1 MLNTNTDVLAI
12 ASDKPHV
19 GELLSEYNRAMIN
32 SSQGNLVTKFD
43 NIRFCRW
50 PGQTD
55 DGKKH
60 SENRSEGDPAWPF
73 EGASDVRAR
82 LIDATCNELTA
93 LLVGAFQKA
102 EIKAI
107 GNELSDMPISQIGTT
122 LLRWVRDCKL
132 PQQLYKEATLGAQY
146 ALQYGWSAF
155 FVGWQQNISVR
166 TQEISMEQIMGLAQ
180 QSGSQ
185 VLMELPNLIVSA
197 PEQAA
202 EIMLTAMPTL
212 KASDAKRMVRELAKT
227 GMTSMDEEYVS
238 KNLPEIVALKPWDEI
253 IFPPETAD
261 LQRSRVIFRRTWM
274 SEVELREKITTE
286 GWNPDWV
293 ERALQQLGKS
303 SSYYN
308 INLLPT
314 TTMMVY
320 NGVNYM
326 NMVEIVYCYTKS
338 LDGDAPAIFYTVI
351 CPQAA
356 SNRQSDGDSW
366 AIHERLDYAHG
377 EYPFVEFR
385 REQIRRAI
393 TDTRGIP
400 ELAITDQDEIKAQHD
415 SIRDHTAFSTLP
427 PIKVVKRV
435 GAINKIGPGVSLP
448 VTNQNDYTFMEPPAR
463 EPTVAFNLIQRV
475 EQQHS
480 AYFGTNNGMVNP
492 MTTQMLQQ
500 ALVNSWLLSWRSV
513 FRQMFSLCCQYMP
526 AQEIQ
531 RITGGQLPQN
541 LSEIHNEFDINVRF
555 DVLNM
560 DKEYIAQ
567 KVDFLTKI
575 KQMDTGGVLN
585 ANRITEMLIQA
596 IAPEMA
602 GELIMNQEQASQK
615 MFKDVQNDIG
625 MMLLGNEALYQ
636 ENDPAAQTK
645 MQFAQQVLQ
654 NNPKAQQ
661 ALQQDENFK
670 ALFENYVKSLQMS
683 IMQQQNAQIGRLG
696 VTPMQQQPGQ

>member
-1 MLNTNTDVLAI
+1 MLDTHNDPLAI
-12 ASDKPHV
+12 ASKDPHV

-60 SENRSEGDPAWPF
+60 SENRPNGEPAWPF

-82 LIDATCNELTA
+82 IIDATCNELTT

-102 EIKAI
+102 ELRAN
-107 GNELSDMPISQIGTT
+107 GTELRDMSVSQIGTT
-122 LLRWVRDCKL
+122 LLRWIRDTKM
-132 PQQLYKEATLGAQY
+132 PQQLYKEATLAAQY

-166 TQEISMEQIMGLAQ
+166 SQPITMQQVIELAQ

-185 VLMELPNLIVSA
+185 TLMELPQLIANA

-202 EIMLTAMPTL
+202 NILMLGLPQL
-212 KASDAKRMVRELAKT
+212 KQSDANRMVKELAKT
-227 GMTSMDEEYVS
+227 GQTTMDEEYVS

-303 SSYYN
+303 SSFYN

-320 NGVNYM
+320 NGVNYQ
-326 NMVEIVYCYTKS
+326 NMVEVVYCYTKS
-338 LDGDAPAIFYTVI
+338 LDGKAPAIYYTVI

-356 SNRQSDGDSW
+356 SNRTEDSSSW

-400 ELAITDQDEIKAQHD
+400 ELASTDQDEIKAQHD

-427 PIKVVKRV
+427 PIKVVKRI
-435 GAINKIGPGVSLP
+435 GAINKVGPGVSLP
-448 VTNQNDYTFMEPPAR
+448 VTSQNDYTFMDPPAR

-475 EQQHS
+475 EMQHA
-480 AYFGTNNGMVNP
+480 AYFGTTNGNVPP
-492 MTTQMLQQ
+492 MKTQMLQQ
-500 ALVNSWLLSWRSV
+500 ALVNTWLLSWRSV
-513 FRQMFSLCCQYMP
+513 FRQMFALCCQYMP
-526 AQEIQ
+526 ADEIQ
-531 RITGGQLPQN
+531 RITGGVLPN
-541 LSEIHNEFDINVRF
+541 SLSEIHNEFDINVRF
-555 DVLNM
+555 DVMDL

-567 KVDFLTKI
+567 KVDFLTKL
-575 KQMDTGGVLN
+575 KQLDSGGVLN

-602 GELIMNQEQASQK
+602 SELILNQQQASQK
-615 MFKDVQNDIG
+615 MFRDVQTDIG

-645 MQFAQQVLQ
+645 LQFAQQVMQ
-654 NNPKAQQ
+654 NNPKAQA
-661 ALQQDENFK
+661 ALQQDPNFQQ
-670 ALFENYVKSLQMS
+670 LFQNYVKNLQMS

-696 VTPMQQQPGQ
+696 VTPMQQQPQQ

>member
-1 MLNTNTDVLAI
+1 MLKTNTDPLAI
-12 ASDKPHV
+12 ASKNPHV

-60 SENRSEGDPAWPF
+60 SENRSNGDPAWPF
-73 EGASDVRAR
+73 EGASDVRTR
-82 LIDATCNELTA
+82 LIDGTCNELTA

-102 EIKAI
+102 ELRASGI
-107 GNELSDMPISQIGTT
+107 ELSDMPISQIGTT
-122 LLRWVRDCKL
+122 LLRWIRDSKM
-132 PQQLYKEATLGAQY
+132 PQQLYKEATLAAQY

-166 TQEISMEQIMGLAQ
+166 TQDISMEQIMGLAQ

-185 VLMELPNLIVSA
+185 VLMELPNLIATA

-202 EIMLTAMPTL
+202 EILQAAIPTL
-212 KASDAKRMVRELAKT
+212 KASDAKRMVRELAAT
-227 GMTSMDEEYVS
+227 GATTMDEEYVS

-326 NMVEIVYCYTKS
+326 NMVEVVYCYTKS

-356 SNRQSDGDSW
+356 SNRISDGDSW

-400 ELAITDQDEIKAQHD
+400 ELSQTDQDEIKAQHD

-448 VTNQNDYTFMEPPAR
+448 VTNQNDYSFMEPPAR

-475 EQQHS
+475 EQQHAS
-480 AYFGTNNGMVNP
+480 YFGTNNNLVSP

-541 LSEIHNEFDINVRF
+541 LSDIHNEFDINVRF
-555 DVLNM
+555 DVM
-560 DKEYIAQ
+560 DMDREYIAI

-575 KQMDTGGVLN
+575 KQMDSGGVLN

-645 MQFAQQVLQ
+645 MQFAQQVMQ

-661 ALQQDENFK
+661 ALQADENFK
-670 ALFENYVKSLQMS
+670 ALFENYVKNLQMS

>member
-1 MLNTNTDVLAI
+1 MPNTPTDVLAI
-12 ASDKPHV
+12 ASKDPHV

-60 SENRSEGDPAWPF
+60 SENRSNGDPAWPF
-73 EGASDVRAR
+73 EGASDVRTR

-93 LLVGAFQKA
+93 LLVAAFQKA
-102 EIKAI
+102 ELRADSVKL
-107 GNELSDMPISQIGTT
+107 NDMPVSQIGTT
-122 LLRWVRDCKL
+122 LLRWIRDCKM
-132 PQQLYKEATLGAQY
+132 PQQLHKEATLGAQY

-155 FVGWQQNISVR
+155 FVGWQQNIGIR
-166 TQEISMEQIMGLAQ
+166 KQQISMDQIVGLAQ
-180 QSGSQ
+180 QSGSEI
-185 VLMELPNLIVSA
+185 LMELPTLITTA

-202 EIMLTAMPTL
+202 DIIQVALPQI
-212 KASDAKRMVRELAKT
+212 KASDAKRMVSELATT
-227 GMTSMDEEYVS
+227 GVTSIDEEYVS
-238 KNLPEIVALKPWDEI
+238 RNLPEIVALKPWDEI

-286 GWNPDWV
+286 GWNSDWV
-293 ERALQQLGKS
+293 ERALQQIGKS
-303 SSYYN
+303 TTYYN

-338 LDGDAPAIFYTVI
+338 IDGDAPAIFYTVI
-351 CPQAA
+351 CPQSA
-356 SNRQSDGDSW
+356 SSRPEDRDSY

-385 REQIRRAI
+385 REQLRRAI

-400 ELAITDQDEIKAQHD
+400 ELATTDQDEIKAQHD

-427 PIKVVKRV
+427 PIKVVKRI
-435 GAINKIGPGVSLP
+435 GGMNKVGPGVQLP
-448 VTNQNDYTFMEPPAR
+448 VTNQNDYTFMDPPAR
-463 EPTVAFNLIQRV
+463 EPSVAFNLIQRV
-475 EQQHS
+475 EQQHA
-480 AYFGTNNGMVNP
+480 AYFGTNNGFVSP

-500 ALVNSWLLSWRSV
+500 ALVNSWLLTWRSV

-541 LSEIHNEFDINVRF
+541 LSDIHNEFDINVRF
-555 DVLNM
+555 DVMNL

-602 GELIMNQEQASQK
+602 SELILDQAQASQK
-615 MFKDVQNDIG
+615 MFKDVQTDIG

-645 MQFAQQVLQ
+645 LQFAQQVLQ
-654 NNPKAQQ
+654 SNPKAQA

-670 ALFENYVKSLQMS
+670 VLFENYVKNLQMS

-696 VTPMQQQPGQ
+696 VTPVQQQPGQ

>member
-1 MLNTNTDVLAI
+1 MLKTNTDPLAI
-12 ASDKPHV
+12 ASKNPHV

-60 SENRSEGDPAWPF
+60 SENRSNGDPAWPF
-73 EGASDVRAR
+73 EGASDVRTR
-82 LIDATCNELTA
+82 LIDGTCNELTA

-102 EIKAI
+102 ELRASGI
-107 GNELSDMPISQIGTT
+107 ELSDMPISQIGTT
-122 LLRWVRDCKL
+122 LLRWIRDSKM
-132 PQQLYKEATLGAQY
+132 PQQLYKEATLAAQY

-166 TQEISMEQIMGLAQ
+166 TQDISMEQIMGLAQ

-185 VLMELPNLIVSA
+185 VLMELPNLIATA

-202 EIMLTAMPTL
+202 EILQAAIPTL
-212 KASDAKRMVRELAKT
+212 KASDAKRMVRELAAT
-227 GMTSMDEEYVS
+227 GATTMDEEYVS
-238 KNLPEIVALKPWDEI
+238 RNLPEIVALKPWDEI

-326 NMVEIVYCYTKS
+326 NMVEVVYAYTKS
-338 LDGDAPAIFYTVI
+338 LDGKAPAIYYTVF

-356 SNRQSDGDSW
+356 SNRKEDAASW
-366 AIHERLDYAHG
+366 AIHQRLDYAHG

-385 REQIRRAI
+385 REQLRRAI

-400 ELAITDQDEIKAQHD
+400 ELASTDQDEIKAQHD

-427 PIKVVKRV
+427 PIKVVKRI
-435 GAINKIGPGVSLP
+435 GAINKVGPGVQLP
-448 VTNQNDYTFMEPPAR
+448 VVSPTDYSFMEPPAR
-463 EPTVAFNLIQRV
+463 EPTVAFNLINRV
-475 EQQHS
+475 EANHA
-480 AYFGTNNGMVNP
+480 AYFGTINP
-492 MTTQMLQQ
+492 AVPPAKTQMLQQ
-500 ALVNSWLLSWRSV
+500 LLVNSWLLSWRSIY
-513 FRQMFSLCCQYMP
+513 RQMFALCCQYMSP
-526 AQEIQ
+526 EEIM
-531 RITGGQLPQN
+531 RVTGGQLPQSM
-541 LSEIHNEFDINVRF
+541 SEIHNEFDLNVRF
-555 DVLNM
+555 DVMDM

-567 KVDFLTKI
+567 KIDFLTKVA
-575 KQMDTGGVLN
+575 QMDTGGVLN
-585 ANRITEMLIQA
+585 RTRLTEMMIQA

-602 GELIMNQEQASQK
+602 SELILNQQQASMQ
-615 MFKDVQNDIG
+615 MFKDVQSDIG
-625 MMLLGNEALYQ
+625 NMLLGNEALYQ

-645 MQFAQQVLQ
+645 LQYTQQVMQ
-654 NNPKAQQ
+654 SNPKAQA

-683 IMQQQNAQIGRLG
+683 VMQQQNAQVGRIG
-696 VTPMQQQPGQ
+696 VTPVSQQQ

>member
-60 SENRSEGDPAWPF
+60 SENRSEGDEAWPF

-93 LLVGAFQKA
+93 LLVGAFQKSELRA
-102 EIKAI
+102 N
-107 GNELSDMPISQIGTT
+107 GNELSDMPVSQIGTT
-122 LLRWVRDCKL
+122 LLRWIRDCKM
-132 PQQLYKEATLGAQY
+132 PQQLYKEATLAAQY

-155 FVGWQQNISVR
+155 FVGWQQNISKR

-180 QSGSQ
+180 QSNNEFIA
-185 VLMELPNLIVSA
+185 ELPKLILLFQ
-197 PEQAA
+197 E
-202 EIMLTAMPTL
+202 
-212 KASDAKRMVRELAKT
+212 KAVEVILGVIPGITRTDAKRMVKELAETGKT
-227 GMTSMDEEYVS
+227 TMDEEYVS

-326 NMVEIVYCYTKS
+326 NMVEVVYCYTKS
-338 LDGDAPAIFYTVI
+338 LDGNAPAIFYTVI

-400 ELAITDQDEIKAQHD
+400 ELATTDQDEIKAQHD

-475 EQQHS
+475 EQQHA
-480 AYFGTNNGMVNP
+480 AYFGTNNGLVSP

-526 AQEIQ
+526 PEEIQ
-531 RITGGQLPQN
+531 RITGGQLPSN

-555 DVLNM
+555 DVMNM

-575 KQMDTGGVLN
+575 KQMDSGGVLN

-615 MFKDVQNDIG
+615 MFKDVQTDIG

-645 MQFAQQVLQ
+645 MQFAQQVMQ

-661 ALQQDENFK
+661 ALQADQNFQ
-670 ALFENYVKSLQMS
+670 ALFQNYVKNLQMS
-683 IMQQQNAQIGRLG
+683 VMQQQNAQIGRLG

>member
-1 MLNTNTDVLAI
+1 MLNSNTDVLAI
-12 ASDKPHV
+12 ASKTPHV

-60 SENRSEGDPAWPF
+60 SENRANGDPAWPF
-73 EGASDVRAR
+73 EGASDVRTR
-82 LIDATCNELTA
+82 LIDSTCNELTA

-102 EIKAI
+102 EIKAV
-107 GNELSDMPISQIGTT
+107 GVELNDMPVSQIGTT
-122 LLRWVRDCKL
+122 LLRWIRDCKM

-155 FVGWQQNISVR
+155 FVGWQQNIGVR
-166 TQEISMEQIMGLAQ
+166 SQPISMDQIIELAQ
-180 QSGSQ
+180 QSGSET
-185 VLMELPNLIVSA
+185 LLTLPRLIAEQSEAAYGILQSA
-197 PEQAA
+197 
-202 EIMLTAMPTL
+202 IPTL
-212 KASDAKRMVRELAKT
+212 SLTDAKRVVRELSET
-227 GMTSMDEEYVS
+227 GQSSVDEEYVS

-293 ERALQQLGKS
+293 ERSLQQLGKS

-326 NMVEIVYCYTKS
+326 NMVEVVYCYTKS
-338 LDGDAPAIFYTVI
+338 IDGDAPAIFYTVI

-356 SNRQSDGDSW
+356 SNRWEDEASW

-400 ELAITDQDEIKAQHD
+400 ELATTDQDEIKAQHD

-427 PIKVVKRV
+427 PIKVVKRI
-435 GAINKIGPGVSLP
+435 GAMNKVGPGVQLP
-448 VTNQNDYTFMEPPAR
+448 VTNQNDYTFMDPPAR
-463 EPTVAFNLIQRV
+463 EPSVAFNLIQRV
-475 EQQHS
+475 EQQHA
-480 AYFGTNNGMVNP
+480 AYFGTNNNLVSP

-500 ALVNSWLLSWRSV
+500 TLVNSWLLSWRSV
-513 FRQMFSLCCQYMP
+513 FRQMFSLCCQYMAP
-526 AQEIQ
+526 QEIQ
-531 RITGGQLPQN
+531 RITGGTLPQN
-541 LSEIHNEFDINVRF
+541 LSAIHDEFDINVRF
-555 DVLNM
+555 DVMNM

-567 KVDFLTKI
+567 KVEFLSQI
-575 KQMDTGGVLN
+575 KQMDSGGVLN
-585 ANRITEMLIQA
+585 ANRLTEMLIQA

-602 GELIMNQEQASQK
+602 GELILNQQQASQK
-615 MFKDVQNDIG
+615 MFKDVQTDIA

-645 MQFAQQVLQ
+645 LQFAQQVLQ
-654 NNPKAQQ
+654 SNPKAQA
-661 ALQQDENFK
+661 ALQQDPNFQ
-670 ALFENYVKSLQMS
+670 ALFQNYVKNLQMS

-696 VTPMQQQPGQ
+696 VTPVQGQPGQ

>member
-1 MLNTNTDVLAI
+1 
-12 ASDKPHV
+12 
-19 GELLSEYNRAMIN
+19 
-32 SSQGNLVTKFD
+32 
-43 NIRFCRW
+43 
-50 PGQTD
+50 
-55 DGKKH
+55 
-60 SENRSEGDPAWPF
+60 
-73 EGASDVRAR
+73 
-82 LIDATCNELTA
+82 
-93 LLVGAFQKA
+93 
-102 EIKAI
+102 
-107 GNELSDMPISQIGTT
+107 
-122 LLRWVRDCKL
+122 
-132 PQQLYKEATLGAQY
+132 
-146 ALQYGWSAF
+146 
-155 FVGWQQNISVR
+155 
-166 TQEISMEQIMGLAQ
+166 MEQIMGLAQ

-185 VLMELPNLIVSA
+185 VLMELPNLIATA

-202 EIMLTAMPTL
+202 EIMQAAIPTL
-212 KASDAKRMVRELAKT
+212 KASDAKRMVRELAET

-238 KNLPEIVALKPWDEI
+238 RNLPEIVALKPWDEI

-293 ERALQQLGKS
+293 ERALQQIGKS
-303 SSYYN
+303 TTYYN

-338 LDGDAPAIFYTVI
+338 IDGDAPAIFYTVI

-356 SNRQSDGDSW
+356 SNRTEDSSSW

-385 REQIRRAI
+385 REQLRRAI

-400 ELAITDQDEIKAQHD
+400 ELATTDQDEIKAQHD

-427 PIKVVKRV
+427 PIKVIKRI
-435 GAINKIGPGVSLP
+435 GGMNKVGPGVQLP

-475 EQQHS
+475 EQQHA
-480 AYFGTNNGMVNP
+480 AYFGTNNNMVSP

-500 ALVNSWLLSWRSV
+500 ALVNTWLLTWRSV

-555 DVLNM
+555 DVMNM

-602 GELIMNQEQASQK
+602 GELILNQEQASQK
-615 MFKDVQNDIG
+615 MFKDVQTDIG

-645 MQFAQQVLQ
+645 MQFAQQVMQ

-670 ALFENYVKSLQMS
+670 ALFENYVKNLQMS

>member
-1 MLNTNTDVLAI
+1 MLDTNTDVLAI
-12 ASDKPHV
+12 ASKKPHV
-19 GELLSEYNRAMIN
+19 GELLSEYNRAMVN

-50 PGQTD
+50 SGQTD

-60 SENRSEGDPAWPF
+60 SENRPEGDPAWPF

-82 LIDATCNELTA
+82 LIDATCNELTT
-93 LLVGAFQKA
+93 LLVNAFQKA
-102 EIKAI
+102 EIRAT
-107 GNELSDMPISQIGTT
+107 GVELNDMSVSEIGTT
-122 LLRWVRDCKL
+122 LLRWIRDSKM

-146 ALQYGWSAF
+146 ALQYGWSAY
-155 FVGWQQNISVR
+155 FVGWQQNISKRSQPVSMD
-166 TQEISMEQIMGLAQ
+166 EIMQMAQ
-180 QSGSQ
+180 QSGSET
-185 VLMELPNLIVSA
+185 LAALPQLIMDQSEEA
-197 PEQAA
+197 IGIFQAV
-202 EIMLTAMPTL
+202 IPDLS
-212 KASDAKRMVRELAKT
+212 KADAKRMISELATT
-227 GMTSMDEEYVS
+227 GQTTKDEEYVS
-238 KNLPEIVALKPWDEI
+238 RNLPEIVALKPWDEI

-293 ERALQQLGKS
+293 ERALQQIGKS
-303 SSYYN
+303 TTYYN

-338 LDGDAPAIFYTVI
+338 MDGNAPAIFYTVI

-356 SNRQSDGDSW
+356 SNRQEDSSSW

-400 ELAITDQDEIKAQHD
+400 ELASTDQDEIKAQHD

-427 PIKVVKRV
+427 PIKVVKRI
-435 GAINKIGPGVSLP
+435 GAMNKVGPGVHLP
-448 VTNQNDYTFMEPPAR
+448 VTSQGDYTFMDPPAR
-463 EPTVAFNLIQRV
+463 EPSTAFNLIQRV
-475 EQQHS
+475 EQQHA
-480 AYFGTNNGMVNP
+480 AYFGTSNGNVPP
-492 MTTQMLQQ
+492 MTTQLLQQ

-513 FRQMFSLCCQYMP
+513 FRQMFSLCCQYMAP
-526 AQEIQ
+526 QEIQ

-555 DVLNM
+555 DVLNL
-560 DKEYIAQ
+560 DKEYISQ
-567 KVDFLTKI
+567 KVDFLTKL
-575 KQMDTGGVLN
+575 KQMDSGGVLN
-585 ANRITEMLIQA
+585 ANRITEMLVQA

-602 GELIMNQEQASQK
+602 SELIVNEAQASQK
-615 MFKDVQNDIG
+615 MFRDVQTDIG

-645 MQFAQQVLQ
+645 LQFAQQVMQ
-654 NNPKAQQ
+654 SNPKAQS
-661 ALQQDENFK
+661 ALQQDENFQQ
-670 ALFENYVKSLQMS
+670 LFQNYVKNLQMS

-696 VTPMQQQPGQ
+696 VTPMQQQPQA

>member
-1 MLNTNTDVLAI
+1 MLRTNTDVLAI
-12 ASDKPHV
+12 ASKNPHV
-19 GELLSEYNRAMIN
+19 GELLGEYNRAMIN

-82 LIDATCNELTA
+82 LIDATCNELTS

-102 EIKAI
+102 ELRAN
-107 GNELSDMPISQIGTT
+107 GTELTDMPVSQIGTT
-122 LLRWVRDCKL
+122 LLRWIRDCKM

-185 VLMELPNLIVSA
+185 VLMELPQLIVSA

-212 KASDAKRMVRELAKT
+212 KAADAKRMVRELAAT
-227 GMTSMDEEYVS
+227 GVTSMDEEYVS

-400 ELAITDQDEIKAQHD
+400 ELATTDQDEIKAQHD

-448 VTNQNDYTFMEPPAR
+448 VTNQNDYSFMEPPAR

-475 EQQHS
+475 EQQHA
-480 AYFGTNNGMVNP
+480 AYFGTTNGLVP
-492 MTTQMLQQ
+492 PVVTQMLQQ

-555 DVLNM
+555 DVMNL

-602 GELIMNQEQASQK
+602 GELILNQEQASQK
-615 MFKDVQNDIG
+615 MFKDVQTDIG

-645 MQFAQQVLQ
+645 MQFAQQVMQ

-661 ALQQDENFK
+661 ALQSDPNFQV
-670 ALFENYVKSLQMS
+670 LFENYVKNLQMS

>member
-107 GNELSDMPISQIGTT
+107 GVELNDMPVSQIGTT
-122 LLRWVRDCKL
+122 LLRWIRDCKL

-212 KASDAKRMVRELAKT
+212 KAADAKRMVRELAKT

-400 ELAITDQDEIKAQHD
+400 ELATTDQDEIKAQHD

-475 EQQHS
+475 EQQHA
-480 AYFGTNNGMVNP
+480 AYFGTNNALVSP

-513 FRQMFSLCCQYMP
+513 FRQMFSLCCQYMDP
-526 AQEIQ
+526 QEIQ

-555 DVLNM
+555 DVMNM

-567 KVDFLTKI
+567 KVEFLTKI

>member
-12 ASDKPHV
+12 ASAKPHV

-82 LIDATCNELTA
+82 LIDATCNELTS

-102 EIKAI
+102 ELRAN
-107 GNELSDMPISQIGTT
+107 GTELTDMPVSQIGTT
-122 LLRWVRDCKL
+122 LLRWIRDCKM

-185 VLMELPNLIVSA
+185 VLMELPQLIVSA

-212 KASDAKRMVRELAKT
+212 KASDAKRMVRELAAT

-356 SNRQSDGDSW
+356 SNQQSDGDSW

-400 ELAITDQDEIKAQHD
+400 ELATTDQDEIKAQHD

-448 VTNQNDYTFMEPPAR
+448 VTNQNDYSFMEPPAR

-475 EQQHS
+475 EQQHA
-480 AYFGTNNGMVNP
+480 AYFGTNNALVSP

-555 DVLNM
+555 DVMNL

-602 GELIMNQEQASQK
+602 GELILNQEQASQK
-615 MFKDVQNDIG
+615 MFKDVQTDIG

-645 MQFAQQVLQ
+645 MQFAQQVMQ
-654 NNPKAQQ
+654 SNPKAQQ
-661 ALQQDENFK
+661 ALQSDPNFQ
-670 ALFENYVKSLQMS
+670 ALFENYVKNLQMS

>member
-1 MLNTNTDVLAI
+1 MLRTNTDVLAI
-12 ASDKPHV
+12 ASKNPHV
-19 GELLSEYNRAMIN
+19 GELLGEYNRAMIN

-82 LIDATCNELTA
+82 LIDATCNELTS

-102 EIKAI
+102 ELRAI
-107 GNELSDMPISQIGTT
+107 CTELTDMPVSQIGTT
-122 LLRWVRDCKL
+122 LLRWSRDCKM

-185 VLMELPNLIVSA
+185 VLMELPQLIVSA

-202 EIMLTAMPTL
+202 EIMLTAIPTL
-212 KASDAKRMVRELAKT
+212 KAADAKRMVRELAAT

-400 ELAITDQDEIKAQHD
+400 ELATTDQDEIKAQHD

-448 VTNQNDYTFMEPPAR
+448 VTNQNDYSFMEPPAR

-475 EQQHS
+475 EQQHA
-480 AYFGTNNGMVNP
+480 AYFGTTNGLVP
-492 MTTQMLQQ
+492 PVVTQMLQQ

-555 DVLNM
+555 DVMNL

-602 GELIMNQEQASQK
+602 GELILNQEQASQK
-615 MFKDVQNDIG
+615 MFKDVQTDIG

-645 MQFAQQVLQ
+645 MQFAQQVMQ

-661 ALQQDENFK
+661 ALQADENFQ
-670 ALFENYVKSLQMS
+670 ALFENYVKNLQMS

>member
-1 MLNTNTDVLAI
+1 MLDYNTDVLAI
-12 ASDKPHV
+12 ASKEPHV
-19 GELLSEYNRAMIN
+19 GELLSEYNRSMIN
-32 SSQGNLVTKFD
+32 SSQGNLITKFD

-50 PGQTD
+50 AGQTD

-73 EGASDVRAR
+73 EGASDVRTR
-82 LIDATCNELTA
+82 LIDATCNEQTA
-93 LLVGAFQKA
+93 LLVAAFQKS
-102 EIKAI
+102 EIRAD
-107 GNELSDMPISQIGTT
+107 GVNMTHVEQSQVATT
-122 LLRWVRDCKL
+122 LLRWIRDCKM
-132 PQQLYKEATLGAQY
+132 PQQLYKEATLAAQY

-166 TQEISMEQIMGLAQ
+166 KQPVYMQELLQMAQ
-180 QSGSQ
+180 QSGSET
-185 VLMELPNLIVSA
+185 LAMLPQLIMAQSEEA
-197 PEQAA
+197 IGIFQA
-202 EIMLTAMPTL
+202 IMPDL
-212 KASDAKRMVRELAKT
+212 KKSDAKRMIRELAET
-227 GMTSMDEEYVS
+227 GQTTRDEEYVS

-326 NMVEIVYCYTKS
+326 NMVEVVYCYTKS

-400 ELAITDQDEIKAQHD
+400 ELSSTDQDEIKAQHD
-415 SIRDHTAFSTLP
+415 SIRDSTAFSTLP
-427 PIKVVKRV
+427 PIRVVKRI
-435 GAINKIGPGVSLP
+435 GAMNKVGPGVQLP
-448 VTNQNDYTFMEPPAR
+448 VTNANDYTFMDPPAR
-463 EPTVAFNLIQRV
+463 PPNLAFDLIQRV
-475 EQQHS
+475 EQQHA
-480 AYFGTNNGMVNP
+480 AYFGTTNALVP
-492 MTTQMLQQ
+492 PQVTQMLQQ
-500 ALVNSWLLSWRSV
+500 ALVNTWLLSWRSV
-513 FRQMFSLCCQYMP
+513 FRQMFALCCQYMTP
-526 AQEIQ
+526 QEIQ

-541 LSEIHNEFDINVRF
+541 LSEIHNEFDFNIRF
-555 DVLNM
+555 DVMNL
-560 DKEYIAQ
+560 DKEYITQ
-567 KVDFLTKI
+567 KIEYLKSI
-575 KQMDTGGVLN
+575 KQMDSGGVLN
-585 ANRITEMLIQA
+585 SNRLTEMMIQA

-602 GELIMNQEQASQK
+602 SELVMTEQQASQK
-615 MFKDVQNDIG
+615 LFKDVQTDIA
-625 MMLLGNEALYQ
+625 MMLLGNEASYQ
-636 ENDPAAQTK
+636 ENDPTAQTK
-645 MQFAQQVLQ
+645 LQYSQQVIQ
-654 NNPKAQQ
+654 SNPKAQA
-661 ALQQDENFK
+661 ALQSDENFQQ
-670 ALFENYVKSLQMS
+670 LFQNYIKNLEMS
-683 IMQQQNAQIGRLG
+683 VIQKQNAQIGRIG
-696 VTPMQQQPGQ
+696 VSPIQQQ

>member
-1 MLNTNTDVLAI
+1 MLRTNTDVLAI
-12 ASDKPHV
+12 ASKNPHV

-73 EGASDVRAR
+73 EGASDVRTR
-82 LIDATCNELTA
+82 LIDGTCNELTA

-102 EIKAI
+102 ELRAS
-107 GNELSDMPISQIGTT
+107 GTELSDMPISSIGTT
-122 LLRWVRDCKL
+122 LLRWIRDSKM
-132 PQQLYKEATLGAQY
+132 PQQLYKEATLAAQY

-166 TQEISMEQIMGLAQ
+166 TQDISMEQIMGLAQ

-185 VLMELPNLIVSA
+185 VLMELPNLIATA

-202 EIMLTAMPTL
+202 EILQAAIPTL
-212 KASDAKRMVRELAKT
+212 KASDAKRMVRELAAT
-227 GMTSMDEEYVS
+227 GATTMDEEYVS

-274 SEVELREKITTE
+274 SEVELREKVTTE

-326 NMVEIVYCYTKS
+326 NMVEVVYCYTKS

-356 SNRQSDGDSW
+356 SNRISDGDSW

-385 REQIRRAI
+385 REQIRRAV

-400 ELAITDQDEIKAQHD
+400 ELSQTDQDEIKAQHD
-415 SIRDHTAFSTLP
+415 SIRDHTRQKRSSASLAGSSHRTCLRYTTSST
-427 PIKVVKRV
+427 
-435 GAINKIGPGVSLP
+435 S
-448 VTNQNDYTFMEPPAR
+448 M
-463 EPTVAFNLIQRV
+463 
-475 EQQHS
+475 S
-480 AYFGTNNGMVNP
+480 A
-492 MTTQMLQQ
+492 
-500 ALVNSWLLSWRSV
+500 
-513 FRQMFSLCCQYMP
+513 
-526 AQEIQ
+526 
-531 RITGGQLPQN
+531 
-541 LSEIHNEFDINVRF
+541 
-555 DVLNM
+555 
-560 DKEYIAQ
+560 
-567 KVDFLTKI
+567 LT
-575 KQMDTGGVLN
+575 
-585 ANRITEMLIQA
+585 
-596 IAPEMA
+596 
-602 GELIMNQEQASQK
+602 
-615 MFKDVQNDIG
+615 
-625 MMLLGNEALYQ
+625 
-636 ENDPAAQTK
+636 
-645 MQFAQQVLQ
+645 
-654 NNPKAQQ
+654 
-661 ALQQDENFK
+661 
-670 ALFENYVKSLQMS
+670 
-683 IMQQQNAQIGRLG
+683 
-696 VTPMQQQPGQ
+696 

>member
-1 MLNTNTDVLAI
+1 MLRTNTDVLAI
-12 ASDKPHV
+12 ASKNPHV
-19 GELLSEYNRAMIN
+19 GELLGEYNRAMIN

-60 SENRSEGDPAWPF
+60 SENRSQGDPAWPF

-82 LIDATCNELTA
+82 LIDATCNELTS

-102 EIKAI
+102 ELRAN
-107 GNELSDMPISQIGTT
+107 GTELTDMPVSQIGTT
-122 LLRWVRDCKL
+122 LLRWIRDCKM

-185 VLMELPNLIVSA
+185 VLMELPQLIVSA

-212 KASDAKRMVRELAKT
+212 KASDAKRMVRELAAT
-227 GMTSMDEEYVS
+227 GVTSMDEEYVS

-400 ELAITDQDEIKAQHD
+400 ELATTDQDEIKAQHD

-448 VTNQNDYTFMEPPAR
+448 VTNQNDYSFMEPPAR

-475 EQQHS
+475 EQQHA
-480 AYFGTNNGMVNP
+480 AYFGTTNGLVP
-492 MTTQMLQQ
+492 PVVTQMLQQ

-555 DVLNM
+555 DVMNL

-602 GELIMNQEQASQK
+602 GELILNQEQASQK
-615 MFKDVQNDIG
+615 MFKDVQTDIG

-645 MQFAQQVLQ
+645 MQFAQQVMQ

-661 ALQQDENFK
+661 ALQSDPNFQ
-670 ALFENYVKSLQMS
+670 ALFENYVKNLQMS
-683 IMQQQNAQIGRLG
+683 VMQQQNAQIGRLG